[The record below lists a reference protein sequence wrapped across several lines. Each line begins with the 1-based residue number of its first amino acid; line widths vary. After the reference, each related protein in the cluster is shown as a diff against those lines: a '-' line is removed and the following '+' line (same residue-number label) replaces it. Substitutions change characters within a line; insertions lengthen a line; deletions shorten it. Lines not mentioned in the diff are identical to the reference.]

1 MYTIKK
7 VAELTGVSAATL
19 RAWERRYEIVSPRR
33 TDAGYRLYD
42 EAAVGLITQMNALVQ
57 QGWTASQAALEA
69 RRLTAGQ
76 AAPRARRRTGS
87 QETPGAWRPP
97 VDQPPRREG
106 QPPPG
111 RDDRSFPEAPPTG
124 LTDLG
129 ALIPPAAHLDAIALS
144 DVLDDAFSRASF
156 ETVCDRWLMPA
167 LHALGDAWA
176 DGRVTVAGEHLVSYA
191 VQRRLAAAFDAAAR
205 RSDGPRVIIGLPPGA
220 RHELGLLAFAVA
232 ARRAGLTTD
241 YVGAD
246 LPTDEWAGAVSR
258 HEPSAAVLAASNRAE
273 AKALSTVEA
282 ELVRA
287 LPGLVL
293 AVGGTAQELAPGRWL
308 RLGHEI
314 GPAAR
319 TLADTLAGA
328 TSA

>member
-1 MYTIKK
+1 VYTIKK

-33 TDAGYRLYD
+33 TEAGYRLYD
-42 EAAVGLITQMNALVQ
+42 EAAVGLITQMNGLVQ

-69 RRLTAGQ
+69 RRRTAGQ
-76 AAPRARRRTGS
+76 PAPRARRGRAD
-87 QETPGAWRPP
+87 QRPRH
-97 VDQPPRREG
+97 QG
-106 QPPPG
+106 QPPPR
-111 RDDRSFPEAPPTG
+111 RDDSAFTEPPPSG
-124 LTDLG
+124 LADLG
-129 ALIPPAAHLDAIALS
+129 ALIPPAANLDAIALS
-144 DVLDDAFSRASF
+144 DVLDGAFSRASF

-176 DGRVTVAGEHLVSYA
+176 DGSVTVAGEHLVSYA

-273 AKALSTVEA
+273 AKALLTVEA
-282 ELVRA
+282 ELVHAR
-287 LPGLVL
+287 PDLVL

-319 TLADTLAGA
+319 TLADALAGA
-328 TSA
+328 ASD

>member
-33 TDAGYRLYD
+33 TEAGYRLYD

-76 AAPRARRRTGS
+76 AAPRARRRT
-87 QETPGAWRPP
+87 A
-97 VDQPPRREG
+97 DQPPRHEG
-106 QPPPG
+106 QPPPR
-111 RDDRSFPEAPPTG
+111 RDDSAFAEPPPSG

-205 RSDGPRVIIGLPPGA
+205 RPDGPRVIIGLPPGA

-273 AKALSTVEA
+273 ARALSTVEA
-282 ELVRA
+282 ELVHAR
-287 LPGLVL
+287 PGVVL
-293 AVGGTAQELAPGRWL
+293 AVGGTAQELAPTRWL